1 MFGAILKFF
10 VIGLL
15 AIVGL
20 GLALGSLGAVFGVAV
35 ALAALALKVAVIGA
49 IGYGAVK
56 VFQAIT
62 GRGRQK
68 VDAISA
74 EDRKWLES

>member
-20 GLALGSLGAVFGVAV
+20 GLALGLLGAVFGVAV

-56 VFQAIT
+56 VFQAVT
-62 GRGRQK
+62 GRGRK
-68 VDAISA
+68 EPAISA

>member
-10 VIGLL
+10 LIGLL

-20 GLALGSLGAVFGVAV
+20 GLALGIVGAVFGVAV
-35 ALAALALKVAVIGA
+35 ALAALALKVAVIGL

-56 VFQAIT
+56 VFQAVT
-62 GRGRQK
+62 GRGK
-68 VDAISA
+68 EKAISA

>member
-10 VIGLL
+10 LIGML
-15 AIVGL
+15 AIVGI
-20 GLALGSLGAVFGVAV
+20 GIALGVIGAVFGVAV
-35 ALAALALKVAVIGA
+35 ALAALALKVAVIGL

-56 VFQAIT
+56 VFQAVT
-62 GRGRQK
+62 GRGHKEKQ
-68 VDAISA
+68 ISA

>member
-20 GLALGSLGAVFGVAV
+20 GLALGILGAVFGVAV